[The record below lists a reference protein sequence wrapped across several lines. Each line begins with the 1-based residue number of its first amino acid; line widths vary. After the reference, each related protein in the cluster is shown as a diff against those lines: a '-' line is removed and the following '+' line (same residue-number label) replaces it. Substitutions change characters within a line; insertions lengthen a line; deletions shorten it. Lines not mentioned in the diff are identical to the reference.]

1 MTTNLKDLSREF
13 VRNTV
18 ATVMSLMVMAI
29 VYQQY
34 IIIEKDKVIAAV
46 NLKMSE
52 MSERLNEQERKMA
65 IEVANEIR
73 NQVEIY
79 KNRLIEIEESLKKRK
94 R

>member
-1 MTTNLKDLSREF
+1 MTNLKDLSREF

-29 VYQQY
+29 IYQQY

-79 KNRLIEIEESLKKRK
+79 KNRLLEIEQSLKKRK

>member
-1 MTTNLKDLSREF
+1 MTNLKDLSREF

-29 VYQQY
+29 IYQQY

-46 NLKMSE
+46 NLKMYE

-79 KNRLIEIEESLKKRK
+79 KNRLLEIEQSLKKRK

>member
-1 MTTNLKDLSREF
+1 MTNLKDLSREF

-29 VYQQY
+29 IYQQY
-34 IIIEKDKVIAAV
+34 IIIEKDKVIAAI

-52 MSERLNEQERKMA
+52 MSERLQEQERKMA